1 MTHGYPLCAHTI
13 ATAIPV
19 TEREKESSR
28 LGEFWVRIE
37 TRAREEKYLR
47 KGLNRLIKRH
57 QSDQK
62 PIQKCALNK
71 QNVPVFPLVAST
83 TVIPGFNFPLFSA
96 SSITANAR
104 RSFTDDK
111 GLKYS
116 HLTYTSTPSGANLF
130 IFTIGVSP
138 INEVMF
144 SWTTAFGLRETL
156 DVRLVVV
163 VVLITFCG
171 RFEMD
176 WVNDNMVDLIDRLNW
191 IVELFGPTV
200 FS

>member
-13 ATAIPV
+13 ATAMP
-19 TEREKESSR
+19 ERKREKESSR

-37 TRAREEKYLR
+37 TRAREEKYLI

-62 PIQKCALNK
+62 PFQKCAHNK

-96 SSITANAR
+96 STITANAR
-104 RSFTDDK
+104 RSFTDDN

-116 HLTYTSTPSGANLF
+116 HLTYKSTPSGANLF
-130 IFTIGVSP
+130 IFTTGVSP
-138 INEVMF
+138 IKEVMF
-144 SWTTAFGLRETL
+144 SWITAFGLRETL
-156 DVRLVVV
+156 EFRLVVV
-163 VVLITFCG
+163 VLFARG
-171 RFEMD
+171 R
-176 WVNDNMVDLIDRLNW
+176 
-191 IVELFGPTV
+191 
-200 FS
+200 